1 MASTSLKRYWKVI
14 VWCLM
19 IFLISSMPTLPKVG
33 FIWWDFI
40 LKKTGHVFEYAVLYT
55 LTFRAVAQKGNW
67 KTSMLFGLA
76 FALSDEYHQSFVLG
90 RTAKLMDV
98 GFDSIGMFLAYLRL
112 KQ

>member
-1 MASTSLKRYWKVI
+1 
-14 VWCLM
+14 
-19 IFLISSMPTLPKVG
+19 
-33 FIWWDFI
+33 
-40 LKKTGHVFEYAVLYT
+40 
-55 LTFRAVAQKGNW
+55 
-67 KTSMLFGLA
+67 MLFGLA